1 MTIKRTIDVPAS
13 RRLTLDVPPEIP
25 VGKVL
30 LTFTPAQEASPKES
44 LEQLTAELRDLCK
57 DSTLTTE
64 RFLEMRREDLELEEA
79 EYRRIFGKHGAT
91 L

>member
-1 MTIKRTIDVPAS
+1 MIIEQTIDVPAS
-13 RRLTLDVPPEIP
+13 RKLILDVPPEIP
-25 VGKVL
+25 VGKVI
-30 LTFTPAQEASPKES
+30 LTFTPTQGASPKES

-79 EYRRIFGKHGAT
+79 EYRRMFGKDKAT